1 MKKNDIFTPTTLS
14 KEIFS
19 RVRAGKPY
27 AFFLADFG
35 SGPLIQYGSARFSN
49 CVSCHISLDDGSH
62 QVESDTAT
70 GGPKSPV
77 PFLLLLDR
85 GQHDSGVRVSLYIGE
100 HTPTLEHQSKD
111 EPLSGEILIRFALD
125 KHGTAQGLVHA
136 VFAAKNGETK
146 SSLVADQSE
155 ELREHLSLLSELL
168 TMPTQQQELQDEED
182 SGDVFIF

>member
-19 RVRAGKPY
+19 RVREGKPY

-35 SGPLIQYGSARFSN
+35 SGPLVQYGSARFSN
-49 CVSCHISLDDGSH
+49 CVSCHIALNDGSRLITL
-62 QVESDTAT
+62 DAAT
-70 GGPKSPV
+70 GGGSMAPL
-77 PFLLLLDR
+77 LLLLDR
-85 GQHDSGVRVSLYIGE
+85 GQHGSGVRVSLYQGRRI
-100 HTPTLEHQSKD
+100 PALEHQTKD
-111 EPLSGEILIRFALD
+111 EFLNGEILIRFAL
-125 KHGTAQGLVHA
+125 KEHGTAQGLVHA

-168 TMPTQQQELQDEED
+168 AMPTQQQEPQDEED
-182 SGDVFIF
+182 SDDAFIF